1 LEVRRQGKGSATKGE
16 RNGAVVNAKV
26 LLTTTFVAS
35 TVFAQGPAPAPIA
48 PPSTATPGAPA
59 DVSVKQ
65 RPTLT
70 PEEMVNQSRE
80 YAKNMADVLK
90 RIQTLQD
97 QAKREKD
104 IIRLNCVTDK
114 VVQVRVNMSI
124 AEQSMASLQEAVTRA
139 DEGERTHEFTRL
151 TIVNQKVQVLGAE
164 AENCI
169 GEDLSF
175 VGATKVDIEI
185 DPNIPQ
191 YDPTQPPA
199 PGIDIE
205 RPGEASPLTG

>member
-1 LEVRRQGKGSATKGE
+1 M
-16 RNGAVVNAKV
+16 VNAKV
-26 LLTTTFVAS
+26 LLTTTFIAS

-48 PPSTATPGAPA
+48 PPSAGAPA

-70 PEEMVNQSRE
+70 PEEMVNQSRD
-80 YAKNMADVLK
+80 YAKTMNEVLK
-90 RIQTLQD
+90 RIQVLQD
-97 QAKREKD
+97 QAKRDKD

-114 VVQVRVNMSI
+114 VVQVRVNISI
-124 AEQSMASLQEAVTRA
+124 AEQSIASLQEAVTRN
-139 DEGERTHEFTRL
+139 DEGERVHEFTRL

-175 VGATKVDIEI
+175 VGATKVDVEI

-191 YDPTQPPA
+191 YDPTQPPT

-205 RPGEASPLTG
+205 RPGEASPMTG

>member
-1 LEVRRQGKGSATKGE
+1 MVKGQALLATM
-16 RNGAVVNAKV
+16 
-26 LLTTTFVAS
+26 FVAG
-35 TVFAQGPAPAPIA
+35 TVFAQAPAPIA
-48 PPSTATPGAPA
+48 PPSAGGATGGAV
-59 DVSVKQ
+59 DISVKQ

-70 PEEMVNQSRE
+70 PEEMVNQ
-80 YAKNMADVLK
+80 AKDYGRNMNEVLK
-90 RIQTLQD
+90 RVQTLQE
-97 QAKREKD
+97 QSKREKD

-114 VVQVRVNMSI
+114 VVQVRVNISI
-124 AEQSMASLQEAVTRA
+124 AEQSMAALQEAVTRA

-175 VGATKVDIEI
+175 VGATRVDVEV

-191 YDPTQPPA
+191 YDPTLPPA

-205 RPGEASPLTG
+205 RPGEASPIG

>member
-1 LEVRRQGKGSATKGE
+1 VK
-16 RNGAVVNAKV
+16 AK
-26 LLTTTFVAS
+26 LLITTTFMAS
-35 TVFAQGPAPAPIA
+35 TVFAQGPASGPAPIA
-48 PPSTATPGAPA
+48 PPSAGAGTTGTPGAGPV
-59 DVSVKQ
+59 DISVKQ
-65 RPTLT
+65 RPMLR
-70 PEEMVNQSRE
+70 PEEMVGQAQE
-80 YAKNMADVLK
+80 YFKSMNEVLK
-90 RIQTLQD
+90 RVLSLQD
-97 QAKREKD
+97 QSKKDKD

-114 VVQVRVNMSI
+114 LVQVRVNLNI
-124 AEQSMASLQEAVTRA
+124 GEQSMTSLQEAVTRA

-175 VGATKVDIEI
+175 VGATKVDVEI

>member
-1 LEVRRQGKGSATKGE
+1 VAKTK
-16 RNGAVVNAKV
+16 
-26 LLTTTFVAS
+26 LILTTTFLAS
-35 TVFAQGPAPAPIA
+35 TVFAQGPAPLA
-48 PPSTATPGAPA
+48 PPSAGAPA
-59 DVSVKQ
+59 GAPAPGAVDINVKQ
-65 RPTLT
+65 RPTFT

-80 YAKNMADVLK
+80 YFANMNGVLK
-90 RIQTLQD
+90 RVQVLQD

-114 VVQVRVNMSI
+114 VVQVRVNINI

-139 DEGERTHEFTRL
+139 DEGGRTHEFTRL
-151 TIVNQKVQVLGAE
+151 TIINQKVLVLGAE

-175 VGATKVDIEI
+175 VGATRVDVEV

-191 YDPTQPPA
+191 YDPTLPPA

-205 RPGEASPLTG
+205 RPGEASPMLGTG

>member
-1 LEVRRQGKGSATKGE
+1 MGMKG
-16 RNGAVVNAKV
+16 NGAVVNSKV
-26 LLTTTFVAS
+26 LLLTTFVAS

-48 PPSTATPGAPA
+48 PPSAGGAPPGAA

-65 RPTLT
+65 RPMLT
-70 PEEMVNQSRE
+70 AEEMVTQSRE
-80 YAKNMADVLK
+80 YARNMGEVLK
-90 RIQTLQD
+90 RIQVLQD

-114 VVQVRVNMSI
+114 VVQVRVNISI

-151 TIVNQKVQVLGAE
+151 TIVNQKVLVLGAE

-175 VGATKVDIEI
+175 VGATKVDVEI
-185 DPNIPQ
+185 DPNIPI
-191 YDPTQPPA
+191 YDPTQPPG
-199 PGIDIE
+199 PGIDVE
-205 RPGEASPLTG
+205 RPGEASPFTGTA

>member
-1 LEVRRQGKGSATKGE
+1 
-16 RNGAVVNAKV
+16 
-26 LLTTTFVAS
+26 
-35 TVFAQGPAPAPIA
+35 
-48 PPSTATPGAPA
+48 
-59 DVSVKQ
+59 
-65 RPTLT
+65 
-70 PEEMVNQSRE
+70 M
-80 YAKNMADVLK
+80 
-90 RIQTLQD
+90 
-97 QAKREKD
+97 
-104 IIRLNCVTDK
+104 TDK
-114 VVQVRVNMSI
+114 VVQVRVNISI
-124 AEQSMASLQEAVTRA
+124 AEQSMAALQEAVTRA

>member
-1 LEVRRQGKGSATKGE
+1 
-16 RNGAVVNAKV
+16 VVNAKV
-26 LLTTTFVAS
+26 LLTTTFIAS

-48 PPSTATPGAPA
+48 PPSAGAPA

-70 PEEMVNQSRE
+70 PEEMVNQSRD
-80 YAKNMADVLK
+80 YAKSMNEVLK
-90 RIQTLQD
+90 RIQVLQD

-114 VVQVRVNMSI
+114 VVQVRVNISI
-124 AEQSMASLQEAVTRA
+124 AEQSMAALQEAVTRA

-151 TIVNQKVQVLGAE
+151 TIVNQKVLVLGAE

-175 VGATKVDIEI
+175 VGATKVDVEI
-185 DPNIPQ
+185 DPNIPV
-191 YDPTQPPA
+191 YDPTQPPG

-205 RPGEASPLTG
+205 RPGEASPITGTT

>member
-1 LEVRRQGKGSATKGE
+1 
-16 RNGAVVNAKV
+16 VVNAKV
-26 LLTTTFVAS
+26 LLTTTFIAS

-48 PPSTATPGAPA
+48 PPSAGAPA

-70 PEEMVNQSRE
+70 PEEMVNQSRD
-80 YAKNMADVLK
+80 YAKTMNEVLK
-90 RIQTLQD
+90 RIQVLQD
-97 QAKREKD
+97 QAKRAKD

-114 VVQVRVNMSI
+114 VVQVRVNISI
-124 AEQSMASLQEAVTRA
+124 AEQSIASLQEAVTRN
-139 DEGERTHEFTRL
+139 DEGERVHEFTRL

-175 VGATKVDIEI
+175 VGATKVDVEI

>member
-1 LEVRRQGKGSATKGE
+1 
-16 RNGAVVNAKV
+16 VVKAK
-26 LLTTTFVAS
+26 LLLGTIFIGS
-35 TVFAQGPAPAPIA
+35 TVFAQGPAPATA
-48 PPSTATPGAPA
+48 PPPGTPSAGGSV
-59 DVSVKQ
+59 DLSVKQ

-70 PEEMVNQSRE
+70 PADMVNQSKDYFRG
-80 YAKNMADVLK
+80 MGDVIK

-114 VVQVRVNMSI
+114 LVQARVNVNI
-124 AEQSMASLQEAVTRA
+124 AEQSMATMQESIARN
-139 DEGERTHEFTRL
+139 DEGEETHEFTRL
-151 TIVNQKVQVLGAE
+151 TIVNQKVTVLGAE

-175 VGATKVDIEI
+175 VGATRVDVEV

-191 YDPTQPPA
+191 YDPTQPGSPF
-199 PGIDIE
+199 IDIQ
-205 RPGEASPLTG
+205 RPPEASPIN

>member
-1 LEVRRQGKGSATKGE
+1 M
-16 RNGAVVNAKV
+16 VNAKV
-26 LLTTTFVAS
+26 LLTTTFIAS

-48 PPSTATPGAPA
+48 PPSAGAPA

-70 PEEMVNQSRE
+70 PEEMVNQSRD
-80 YAKNMADVLK
+80 YAKTMNEVLK
-90 RIQTLQD
+90 RIQVLQD
-97 QAKREKD
+97 QAKRAKD

-114 VVQVRVNMSI
+114 VVQVRVNISI
-124 AEQSMASLQEAVTRA
+124 AEQSIASLQEAVTRN
-139 DEGERTHEFTRL
+139 DEGERVHEFTRL

-175 VGATKVDIEI
+175 VGATKVDVEI

-205 RPGEASPLTG
+205 RPGEASPLAG

>member
-1 LEVRRQGKGSATKGE
+1 M
-16 RNGAVVNAKV
+16 VNAKV
-26 LLTTTFVAS
+26 LLTTTFIAS
-35 TVFAQGPAPAPIA
+35 TVFAQGSAPAPIA
-48 PPSTATPGAPA
+48 PPSAGAPA

-70 PEEMVNQSRE
+70 PEEMVNQSRD
-80 YAKNMADVLK
+80 YAKSMNEVLK
-90 RIQTLQD
+90 RIQVLQD
-97 QAKREKD
+97 QAKRDKD

-114 VVQVRVNMSI
+114 VVQVRVNISI
-124 AEQSMASLQEAVTRA
+124 AEQSIASLQEAVTRN
-139 DEGERTHEFTRL
+139 DEGERVHEFTRL

-175 VGATKVDIEI
+175 VGATRIDVEV

-191 YDPTQPPA
+191 YDPTLPPA

>member
-1 LEVRRQGKGSATKGE
+1 M
-16 RNGAVVNAKV
+16 VNAKV

-35 TVFAQGPAPAPIA
+35 TVFAQGPAPTPIA
-48 PPSTATPGAPA
+48 PPSAGGAA

-65 RPTLT
+65 RPMLT
-70 PEEMVNQSRE
+70 ADEMLAQSRE
-80 YAKNMADVLK
+80 YAKSMNDTLK
-90 RIQTLQD
+90 RIQVLQD
-97 QAKREKD
+97 QAKRDKD

-114 VVQVRVNMSI
+114 VVQVRVNISI
-124 AEQSMASLQEAVTRA
+124 AEQSMAALQEAVTRA

-151 TIVNQKVQVLGAE
+151 TIVNQKVLVLGAE

-175 VGATKVDIEI
+175 VGATRVDVEI

-205 RPGEASPLTG
+205 RPGEASPLIGNG

>member
-1 LEVRRQGKGSATKGE
+1 VL
-16 RNGAVVNAKV
+16 NAKV

-35 TVFAQGPAPAPIA
+35 TVFAQAPIA
-48 PPSTATPGAPA
+48 PPSANAPGAPA

-80 YAKNMADVLK
+80 YAKNMAEVLK
-90 RIQTLQD
+90 RIQVLQD

-205 RPGEASPLTG
+205 RPGEASPLAG

>member
-1 LEVRRQGKGSATKGE
+1 M
-16 RNGAVVNAKV
+16 VNAKV
-26 LLTTTFVAS
+26 LLTTTFIAS

-48 PPSTATPGAPA
+48 PPSAGGPA

-70 PEEMVNQSRE
+70 PEEMVNQSRD
-80 YAKNMADVLK
+80 YAKSMNEVLK
-90 RIQTLQD
+90 RIQVLQD

-114 VVQVRVNMSI
+114 VVQVRVNISI
-124 AEQSMASLQEAVTRA
+124 AEQSIASLQEAVTRN
-139 DEGERTHEFTRL
+139 DEGERVHEFTRL

-175 VGATKVDIEI
+175 VGATKVDVEI

-191 YDPTQPPA
+191 YDPTQPPT

-205 RPGEASPLTG
+205 RPGEASPLAG

>member
-1 LEVRRQGKGSATKGE
+1 M
-16 RNGAVVNAKV
+16 VNAKV
-26 LLTTTFVAS
+26 LLTTTFIAS

-48 PPSTATPGAPA
+48 PPSAGAPA

-70 PEEMVNQSRE
+70 PEEMVNQSRD
-80 YAKNMADVLK
+80 YAKSMNEVLK
-90 RIQTLQD
+90 RIQVLQD
-97 QAKREKD
+97 QAKRDKD

-114 VVQVRVNMSI
+114 VVQVRVNISI
-124 AEQSMASLQEAVTRA
+124 AEQSIASLQEAVTRN
-139 DEGERTHEFTRL
+139 DEGERVHEFTRL

-175 VGATKVDIEI
+175 VGATKVDVEI

-205 RPGEASPLTG
+205 RPGEASPMTG

>member
-1 LEVRRQGKGSATKGE
+1 M
-16 RNGAVVNAKV
+16 VNAKA

-35 TVFAQGPAPAPIA
+35 TVFAQGPAPTPIA
-48 PPSTATPGAPA
+48 PPSAGGAGGA
-59 DVSVKQ
+59 VDISVKQ

-70 PEEMVNQSRE
+70 PEEMVNQ
-80 YAKNMADVLK
+80 AKDYGRNMTEVLK
-90 RIQTLQD
+90 RTQTLQD

-114 VVQVRVNMSI
+114 VVQVRVNISI
-124 AEQSMASLQEAVTRA
+124 AEQSVAALQEAVTRA

-175 VGATKVDIEI
+175 VGATRIDVEV

-191 YDPTQPPA
+191 YDPTLPPA

-205 RPGEASPLTG
+205 RPGEASPVTG

>member
-1 LEVRRQGKGSATKGE
+1 MS
-16 RNGAVVNAKV
+16 
-26 LLTTTFVAS
+26 TFVAS
-35 TVFAQGPAPAPIA
+35 TVFAQGPGPAPIA
-48 PPSTATPGAPA
+48 PPSAGGAPTSGTA

-65 RPTLT
+65 RPMLT
-70 PEEMVNQSRE
+70 PEEMVNQSKE
-80 YAKNMADVLK
+80 YAKNMNEVLK
-90 RIQTLQD
+90 RIQVLQD
-97 QAKREKD
+97 QAKRDKD

-114 VVQVRVNMSI
+114 VVQVRVNISI
-124 AEQSMASLQEAVTRA
+124 AEQSMAALQEAVTRN

-175 VGATKVDIEI
+175 VGATRVEVEI

-205 RPGEASPLTG
+205 RPGEASRML

>member
-1 LEVRRQGKGSATKGE
+1 M
-16 RNGAVVNAKV
+16 VNAKV
-26 LLTTTFVAS
+26 LLTTTFIAS

-48 PPSTATPGAPA
+48 PPSAGGPA

-70 PEEMVNQSRE
+70 PEEMVNQSRD
-80 YAKNMADVLK
+80 YAKSMNEVLK
-90 RIQTLQD
+90 RIQVLQD
-97 QAKREKD
+97 HAKRDKD

-114 VVQVRVNMSI
+114 VVQVRVNISI
-124 AEQSMASLQEAVTRA
+124 AEQSIASLQEAVTRN
-139 DEGERTHEFTRL
+139 DEGERVHEFTRL

-175 VGATKVDIEI
+175 VGATKVDVEI

-191 YDPTQPPA
+191 YDPTQPPT

-205 RPGEASPLTG
+205 RPGEASPLAG